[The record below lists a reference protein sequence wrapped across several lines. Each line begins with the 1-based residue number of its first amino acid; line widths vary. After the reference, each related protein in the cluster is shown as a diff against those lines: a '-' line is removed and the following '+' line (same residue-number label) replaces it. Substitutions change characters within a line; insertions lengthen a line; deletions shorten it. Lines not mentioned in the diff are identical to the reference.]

1 MNNSLVKRLSIVP
14 TIVSWLSAVTS
25 NYRHISIIRCHSTRF
40 AAKRLR
46 ILFLVG
52 LSGVICQVHGED
64 SGNSVAVIY
73 NSRLADSKK
82 LAEYYA
88 ERRKIPTNQI
98 FGLSLPETETISRA
112 EFRDRLQKPLF
123 KILEEQKLFGFTTD
137 IEVATKTKPGRIL
150 RTLAASQIRYLVLC

>member
-1 MNNSLVKRLSIVP
+1 MMNNSLVKRLSIVLA
-14 TIVSWLSAVTS
+14 IVSWP
-25 NYRHISIIRCHSTRF
+25 RF
-40 AAKRLR
+40 AAKWLR

-52 LSGVICQVHGED
+52 IVGGISQVRGEH

-123 KILEEQKLFGFTTD
+123 RILEEQKLFGFTTD
-137 IEVATKTKPGRIL
+137 IELATKTKPGRIL
-150 RTLAASQIRYLVLC
+150 PDLRRQSDPLPCSLLWHPS

>member
-1 MNNSLVKRLSIVP
+1 MNNSLVKRLSILLG
-14 TIVSWLSAVTS
+14 IVSWP
-25 NYRHISIIRCHSTRF
+25 RF
-40 AAKRLR
+40 AAKWLR
-46 ILFLVG
+46 ILSLVG
-52 LSGVICQVHGED
+52 LSGVMSQAREEH
-64 SGNSVAVIY
+64 SGSSVAVIY

-123 KILEEQKLFGFTTD
+123 AVNCMFLSSPTMI
-137 IEVATKTKPGRIL
+137 VR
-150 RTLAASQIRYLVLC
+150 